1 MNTAPQV
8 SAPPTNPHAPPG
20 VPAAPA
26 ALPVI
31 EPERYHGLDF
41 VRAAMMSLGVVLHT
55 ALVYMP
61 EGWIYTD
68 PNTVEWSPLLI
79 WLIHSFR
86 MPAFFVMAGFF
97 GAMLYQRRG
106 ASGFISHR
114 FDRIVVPLVIGAMV
128 LHPLLSWSIGFALTH
143 AFMIP
148 QSHGGVIGSID
159 ATFREMDFG
168 VDWIEFGTMQLWFL
182 YDLVWFY
189 AAAVILSPILVRLG
203 PFSRFLGVLAK
214 AMLTGPTRFATP
226 VLLVG
231 VSFLLMLGM
240 EEPGID
246 TSDSWTPQWHL
257 LVVYALPFGVG
268 WIAWHHRSVIQEL
281 ERWCWV
287 LLAIAIP
294 LLGLATIGVLGWH
307 LSEKHPTV
315 FLLAQLASV
324 TACWAT
330 ILALAGCSERLLK
343 RERPAI
349 RYLVDASYWIYLAH
363 FPLTFFIPAL
373 FRFWDAPGLLKMI
386 VSIVIIMIVLLLS
399 YHLFVR
405 NTAIGLVLSGRRYP
419 AWPFGRTLR
428 AEPAV
433 TE

>member
-1 MNTAPQV
+1 MN
-8 SAPPTNPHAPPG
+8 SDDHAPLPPSSPPPRG
-20 VPAAPA
+20 DHPA
-26 ALPVI
+26 VI
-31 EPERYHGLDF
+31 APERYHGLDL

-55 ALVYMP
+55 ALVYIP

-68 PNTVEWSPLLI
+68 PNTVEWSPLII

-106 ASGFISHR
+106 VWKFIGHR
-114 FDRIVVPLVIGAMV
+114 FDRIVVPLVIGAIV
-128 LHPLLSWSIGFALTH
+128 LHTLISWSIGFAWTH
-143 AFMIP
+143 AFMSP
-148 QSHGGVIGSID
+148 QSHGGAIGSID

-168 VDWIEFGTMQLWFL
+168 VDWLEFGTMQLWFL

-203 PFSRFLGVLAK
+203 PVSRFLGALVK
-214 AMLTGPTRFATP
+214 AMLTGRTRFATP

-231 VSFLLMLGM
+231 VSFLLMLAM

-246 TSDSWTPQWHL
+246 TSDSWTPKWHL
-257 LVVYALPFGVG
+257 LAIYALPFGVG

-287 LLAIAIP
+287 FLAIAIP
-294 LLGLATIGVLGWH
+294 LLGLATLGALGWH
-307 LSEKHPTV
+307 LSEQHPTV

-324 TACWAT
+324 AACWAT

-363 FPLTFFIPAL
+363 MPLTIFVPAL
-373 FRFWDAPGLLKMI
+373 FRYWDAPGLLKMI
-386 VSIVIIMIVLLLS
+386 VSIVIIMMLLLLS
-399 YHLFVR
+399 YHIFVR

-419 AWPFGRTLR
+419 AWPFGRASR
-428 AEPAV
+428 EPAV